1 MPTLTESA
9 PELSTIELIVRRAG
23 VLYSLPAVAVEV
35 LRLTENPKADVRAL
49 RECLQQDPAITAKVL
64 RVVNSSL
71 FGLSHSVGD
80 LNEAVSLLGIKQLK
94 LLVLG
99 FSLPEKL
106 FVDIA
111 REQLDWY
118 WSTTLT
124 RAVAAREVS
133 EQLFKRAGDE
143 AFLAGMMQDLG
154 VLVLLRELGAP
165 YAGLISE
172 SIHRHADLTN
182 LEATALGFNHIQLTA
197 GLLNRWRMP
206 ETLVRAIAEP
216 RNEKRLARSKDEHG
230 PLARTLHLA
239 ELLAQLVGQH
249 RLTVLPDL
257 LEAGRLYCDLTK
269 PRLNDLVASLE
280 PKVRQLASVLSLE
293 LPSSLHYVQVLLQA
307 HQAMARVSET
317 VASPVDP
324 FAERATVLASDPR
337 KTRPSSTAI
346 DMSEVQAAMAR
357 FIGSHATPSVEA
369 VVAMSGN
376 GSAPTDAARSVRE
389 VWSREELPAAAP
401 GAPTSRGPSASRGH
415 NELAEFDVRLTYA
428 LGECRSR
435 RIPLSVVVVG
445 INPLEPLD
453 AEQAR
458 TIERV
463 ISAACTAATKNGEP
477 YVAPAEARRAI
488 VLAGRDRQEAIVV
501 GRGIV
506 ERMLQLIVPLSR
518 AKQLAACVP
527 AAGVASIAEPPKNF
541 ESRKLFETAERCLAA
556 ALTSGGVK
564 SLEVI

>member
-1 MPTLTESA
+1 MTTLLEPSA
-9 PELSTIELIVRRAG
+9 PEVSTIELIVRRAG

-111 REQLDWY
+111 HDQLDWY

-133 EQLFKRAGDE
+133 EQLFKRSGEE

-172 SIHRHADLTN
+172 SIHRHADLTT
-182 LEATALGFNHIQLTA
+182 LETTALGFDHIQLTA

-206 ETLVRAIAEP
+206 ETLSRAIAEP

-257 LEAGRLYCDLTK
+257 LEAGRLYCELTK

-280 PKVRQLASVLSLE
+280 PKVRQLANVLSLE
-293 LPSSLHYVQVLLQA
+293 LPLSLDYVQVLLQA

-317 VASPVDP
+317 VASPVDA
-324 FAERATVLASDPR
+324 FAERATVPTSDPR
-337 KTRPSSTAI
+337 KTRPSSTA
-346 DMSEVQAAMAR
+346 EVQAAMAR
-357 FIGSHATPSVEA
+357 FLGTPTTPSIEA
-369 VVAMSGN
+369 VAATSGT
-376 GSAPTDAARSVRE
+376 APASTDAKRSVRE
-389 VWSREELPAAAP
+389 VWAREELPSAP
-401 GAPTSRGPSASRGH
+401 APRNQSTPWGH

-435 RIPLSVVVVG
+435 RIPLSVVFVG

-453 AEQAR
+453 PEQER
-458 TIERV
+458 TVERV
-463 ISAACTAATKNGEP
+463 LSAACTVATKNGEA
-477 YVAPAEARRAI
+477 YVAPAGARRAI
-488 VLAGRDRQEAIVV
+488 VLAGRDRQEAIAVA
-501 GRGIV
+501 RGIV

-518 AKQLAACVP
+518 A
-527 AAGVASIAEPPKNF
+527 
-541 ESRKLFETAERCLAA
+541 
-556 ALTSGGVK
+556 
-564 SLEVI
+564 

>member
-1 MPTLTESA
+1 MTTLTEPA
-9 PELSTIELIVRRAG
+9 PELSTIELIARRAG

-133 EQLFKRAGDE
+133 EQLFKRPGDE

-172 SIHRHADLTN
+172 SIHRHAELGK
-182 LEATALGFNHIQLTA
+182 LEATALGFDHIQLTA
-197 GLLNRWRMP
+197 GLLQRWRMP

-216 RNEKRLARSKDEHG
+216 RNEKRLARSKDEYA

-269 PRLNDLVASLE
+269 PRLNELVASLE
-280 PKVRQLASVLSLE
+280 PKVRQLAGVLSLE
-293 LPSSLHYVQVLLQA
+293 LPKSLDYVQVLLQA
-307 HQAMARVSET
+307 HQAMARVSES
-317 VASPVDP
+317 VAAPVDP
-324 FAERATVLASDPR
+324 LAERATVLASDPR
-337 KTRPSSTAI
+337 KTRPTPTSVN
-346 DMSEVQAAMAR
+346 MSEVQAAMAR
-357 FIGSHATPSVEA
+357 FIESPASPSVES
-369 VVAMSGN
+369 VAAISATSSASAESG
-376 GSAPTDAARSVRE
+376 RSVRE
-389 VWSREELPAAAP
+389 VWTREELPAATP
-401 GAPTSRGPSASRGH
+401 GAPACRGQSAPWGN
-415 NELAEFDVRLTYA
+415 NELAEFEVRLTYA
-428 LGECRSR
+428 LGDCRAR
-435 RIPLSVVVVG
+435 RIPLSIVFVG

-453 AEQAR
+453 AEQSR
-458 TIERV
+458 TVERV
-463 ISAACTAATKNGEP
+463 VSAACSAATKNGEP
-477 YVAPAEARRAI
+477 YVATADAQRAI
-488 VLAGRDRQEAIVV
+488 VLIGRDRQEAIAVA
-501 GRGIV
+501 RGIV
-506 ERMLQLIVPLSR
+506 DRMLQLIVPLSR

-527 AAGVASIAEPPKNF
+527 AAGVASITEPPKNF
-541 ESRKLFETAERCLAA
+541 ESRKLFETAERCLTA
-556 ALTSGGVK
+556 ALASGGVK